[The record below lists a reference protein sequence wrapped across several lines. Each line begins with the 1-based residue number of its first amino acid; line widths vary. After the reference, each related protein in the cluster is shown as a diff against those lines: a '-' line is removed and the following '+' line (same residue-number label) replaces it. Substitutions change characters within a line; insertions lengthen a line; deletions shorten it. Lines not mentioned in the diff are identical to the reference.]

1 MKTQAL
7 AMSVDFTCM
16 AFTLILFVSG
26 FFLGWRKNLHGRLFM
41 GLAGTWSIALFA
53 DAMAWHSD
61 LTDGLS
67 ALDWFFSVLSCC
79 MAEIMITLFVYYM
92 LTLLRDRGKKKRV
105 DWTLGHISLLLNFV
119 GVLLTVIF
127 AATGK
132 LFVPDETG
140 SALLPGDYYMVVG
153 LTPMLTIIGIV
164 IYSLKR
170 PAVRGTRI
178 SGIVLTYVA
187 FPFLGGICETFVTDQ
202 FPFSMPLTALA
213 LLIVYVVLQSHE
225 IDDTREREKILE
237 ELSTVDV
244 MTGSNNRRAF
254 EERLSALGPTD
265 QICMIFCDMNGLK
278 LANDNFGHEA
288 GDQMLIDFAILIR
301 RHFGKL
307 NTYRISGD
315 EFVAICPAQNRDET
329 EKRVN
334 EFKAEVAQVGD
345 VASVGVAYGI
355 GKHANEIMDQA
366 EMMMYEDKDAYY
378 IRTGKPRRR

>member
-16 AFTLILFVSG
+16 AFTLILYVSG
-26 FFLGWRKNLHGRLFM
+26 FFLGWRKNLRGRLFM

-153 LTPMLTIIGIV
+153 LTPMLTIIGIG

-213 LLIVYVVLQSHE
+213 LLIVYVVLQSNE